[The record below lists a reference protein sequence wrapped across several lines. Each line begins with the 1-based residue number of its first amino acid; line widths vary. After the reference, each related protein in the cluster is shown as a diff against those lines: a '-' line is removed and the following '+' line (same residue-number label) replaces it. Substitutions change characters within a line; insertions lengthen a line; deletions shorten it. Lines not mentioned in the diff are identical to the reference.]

1 MISSLHIEGFKS
13 LEKVSVS
20 FPSLTVLFGPNA
32 AGKSNL
38 LDAAQVLSRLGTS
51 RTISDALSEPIR
63 GHAVEAFTFGKDG
76 LPGLLSREES
86 RFMLEA
92 DLNIGK
98 DRFRYRVEIAI
109 HPKSG
114 GLTIKD
120 EYLSELKKTGE
131 EKRSPSILKV
141 SEQLRIRRKSKPGH
155 PRYEQL
161 GLNHTQLS
169 DPRLSGVEYRAIE
182 KCRKELVGWRMYYP
196 DPRVGMR
203 SAKPPSDVVD
213 IGVLGEDIAPF
224 LYRLRAEYP
233 RNFEAVRRALR
244 SVVPGVEDFDVD
256 LDKRR
261 GTLDIQ
267 IRQDGTDYSSRIIS
281 EGTLRVLALCSV
293 AANPWGGSLLAF
305 EEPENGVHPRR
316 IELIAQLLLSIA
328 RDQKR
333 QVIVTTH
340 SPLFCDSVLRASRS
354 KPGEIAL
361 LNVRRG
367 KKGTEV
373 FPFDVTGT
381 LFKESEIAKA
391 LAAEGEDTLFEGLMM
406 RGMLGG

>member
-1 MISSLHIEGFKS
+1 M
-13 LEKVSVS
+13 
-20 FPSLTVLFGPNA
+20 
-32 AGKSNL
+32 
-38 LDAAQVLSRLGTS
+38 
-51 RTISDALSEPIR
+51 
-63 GHAVEAFTFGKDG
+63 
-76 LPGLLSREES
+76 
-86 RFMLEA
+86 
-92 DLNIGK
+92 
-98 DRFRYRVEIAI
+98 
-109 HPKSG
+109 
-114 GLTIKD
+114 
-120 EYLSELKKTGE
+120 
-131 EKRSPSILKV
+131 
-141 SEQLRIRRKSKPGH
+141 
-155 PRYEQL
+155 
-161 GLNHTQLS
+161 
-169 DPRLSGVEYRAIE
+169 
-182 KCRKELVGWRMYYP
+182 GWRIYYL